1 MAVQRIG
8 ATVASRHRTPISSH
22 MNIKEVNNT
31 HLRALAMHYGMSVG
45 KLVHE
50 LNPIQH
56 AGLKAE
62 MHMLFSI
69 LGEQDL
75 RLYGA
80 PPVIAPPVVVDPPE
94 VTEPPGSGPINE
106 WGHHEDVAQLLADD
120 FLALPGGDQVD
131 REGFL
136 AAVRE
141 GTDPVQ
147 FFTGKTVV
155 VFHASGA
162 WYGSVHG
169 SPGIAL
175 NKASHLGHA
184 ANLAGPWGI
193 VEVEVGE
200 GGPYPVGWK
209 CGQTSASSVAKSH
222 AGPVLIRGGA
232 SLGFVSV
239 GTGGMATWV
248 HNHTVYAEGANAI
261 AIHMSVAIGTP
272 RIFSSVELESASS
285 GGDYGGS
292 PQKWHA
298 NMYREGRLGFV
309 DVGGTATV
317 QEHMLYVKNTQG
329 GIYARRVHFPVSRR
343 CGIQHTNRV
352 LEGPPS
358 YGTIHL
364 RDCTFDIADKFL
376 SGGGGG
382 CITVSGHGG
391 TVLIENPTFVSEL
404 DTHKIDWSH
413 NALIVAWGEPDSANG
428 GVHKLPSGRHIG
440 RFDVRT
446 PALSTTTETFF
457 RPDREPI
464 MLSSIDVAHIDM
476 PGPSSD
482 EANIHGAFGG
492 LERAKKVRV
501 GSVPLNQD
509 VGTLTV
515 SGQAE
520 SWATL
525 EVVLGPPA
533 QVVP

>member
-1 MAVQRIG
+1 
-8 ATVASRHRTPISSH
+8 
-22 MNIKEVNNT
+22 MNIKELTVSQ
-31 HLRALAMHYGMSVG
+31 LRSLAMHYGLSVSRQ
-45 KLVHE
+45 VQE
-50 LNPIQH
+50 LDPILH
-56 AGLKAE
+56 AGLRADL
-62 MHMLFSI
+62 HLLFTL
-69 LGEQDL
+69 LGEHDL
-75 RLYGA
+75 RIYGP
-80 PPVIAPPVVVDPPE
+80 PPVIEPPVVIDPPVVIEPPE

-106 WGHHEDVAQLLADD
+106 WGHHENVAELLADD

-131 REGFL
+131 REGFR
-136 AAVRE
+136 AAVRD
-141 GTDPVQ
+141 GTNPAQ
-147 FFTGKTVV
+147 FFMGKRVL
-155 VFHASGA
+155 VFRTSEGWH
-162 WYGSVHG
+162 GSVDG
-169 SPGIAL
+169 GPSIAL
-175 NKASHLGHA
+175 HKASHLGHA
-184 ANLAGPWGI
+184 SNLAGPWGVVRVQ
-193 VEVEVGE
+193 VEE
-200 GGPYPVGWK
+200 GDPHPTGWK
-209 CGQTSASSVAKSH
+209 CGQTSASSVAREH
-222 AGPVLIRGGA
+222 AGPVLIRGGS

-261 AIHMSVAIGTP
+261 AVHMSVAIGTP
-272 RIFSSVELESASS
+272 RIFSSVALDSASP

-309 DVGGTATV
+309 DVGGTASI
-317 QEHMLYVKNTQG
+317 QEHMLYIKNTQG

-364 RDCTFDIADKFL
+364 RDCTFDIADKYL
-376 SGGGGG
+376 KGGGGG

-391 TVLIENPTFVSEL
+391 TVLVEDPTFVSKL
-404 DTHKIDWSH
+404 PTDKPDWSH
-413 NALIVAWGEPDSANG
+413 NALIVAWGEPDSVNG

-446 PALSTTTETFF
+446 PVLSTTPETFF

-464 MLSSIDVAHIDM
+464 MFSSVDVVHIDM

-501 GSVPLNQD
+501 GHVQLNQD

-520 SWATL
+520 SWAIL
-525 EVVLGPPA
+525 EVVLGQPA

>member
-1 MAVQRIG
+1 
-8 ATVASRHRTPISSH
+8 

-56 AGLKAE
+56 AALKAE

-80 PPVIAPPVVVDPPE
+80 PPVIAPPVVVDPPVVEQPE

-106 WGHHEDVAQLLADD
+106 WEHHEDVAQLLADD

-131 REGFL
+131 REGFR

-155 VFHASGA
+155 VFHAAGV
-162 WYGSVHG
+162 WYGSVDKG
-169 SPGIAL
+169 PDIAL

-184 ANLAGPWGI
+184 SNLAGPWGV
-193 VEVEVGE
+193 VEVQSDE
-200 GGPYPVGWK
+200 GGPYPGGWK
-209 CGQTSASSVAKSH
+209 CGAQAFNSVSKDH
-222 AGPVLIRGGA
+222 AGPVLIMGGA
-232 SLGFVSV
+232 SLGFGSV
-239 GTGGMATWV
+239 GTGGMATWMY
-248 HNHTVYAEGANAI
+248 NHTIYGEGASAI
-261 AIHMSVAIGTP
+261 GVNMSVALGTP
-272 RIFSSVELESASS
+272 RIFTSFAFKSANPTAAS
-285 GGDYGGS
+285 YGGS

-309 DVGGTATV
+309 DVGGTASI
-317 QEHMLYVKNTQG
+317 QEHMLYIKNTQG

-364 RDCTFDIADKFL
+364 LDCTFDIADKYL
-376 SGGGGG
+376 KGGGGG